1 MICIG
6 VLLLALSVVRRRR
19 LLPPDSSRLVWRSG
33 PFARPRFIAG
43 LLVNL
48 AVGTATAGILYTLLL
63 YYPSAL
69 GLDKLQAGLAVVPF
83 GLGAITVNVAA
94 LRLRL
99 GAGNGP
105 VLTHLSYPTLPP
117 PTPPHYPQPTRI
129 TTPS

>member
-1 MICIG
+1 MFCIG
-6 VLLLALSVVRRRR
+6 VLLLALSVVRRRG
-19 LLPPDSSRLVWRSG
+19 LSSPDSRRVVWRSG
-33 PFARPRFIAG
+33 PYARPRFIAG

-83 GLGAITVNVAA
+83 GLGAITVNVAV

-99 GAGNGP
+99 GARNRP
-105 VLTHLSYPTLPP
+105 VLTPLAYLTLAADTSP
-117 PTPPHYPQPTRI
+117 
-129 TTPS
+129 